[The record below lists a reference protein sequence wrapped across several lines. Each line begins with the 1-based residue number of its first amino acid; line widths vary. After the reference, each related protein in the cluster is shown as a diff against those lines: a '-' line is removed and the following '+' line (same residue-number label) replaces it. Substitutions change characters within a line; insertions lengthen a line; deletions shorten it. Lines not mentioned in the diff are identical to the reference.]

1 MSAIASDTLPWLR
14 DMQEA
19 DLPAIMAIER
29 VAYEFPWTEGI
40 MRDCFRFG
48 YVCKVYESRAG
59 ILGYGILS
67 IGAGEC
73 HFLNICIAPTQQRR
87 GHGAR
92 LVKALLDVARQAHAR
107 SAILEV
113 RASNLAAFKLYDKLG
128 FNEIGVRKNYYPTR
142 IGREDA
148 LVLALEL
155 TQSQE

>member
-14 DMQEA
+14 DMQES

-73 HFLNICIAPTQQRR
+73 HFLNICIAPAQQQR
-87 GHGAR
+87 GHGAH
-92 LVKALLDVARQAHAR
+92 LVKELLAIARKARAR

-142 IGREDA
+142 TSREDA

-155 TQSQE
+155 SPVV